1 MSTKKTDD
9 GFLSRWSRRKL
20 KTKAAPEPEADE
32 QAEERSAGEEPAP
45 PAAASDAPAEASQ
58 ESAGAEK
65 APPELTE
72 EDVEKLGPGS
82 DYTVFM
88 KRGVPARIRRL
99 ALRKLWRSN
108 PIYSYHDGLTDYADD
123 YRGEAAASLG
133 KVVTSWKPGKGLLSG
148 GETDGRDDAPAAAE
162 PEDDVADAAP
172 AAEAEAAE
180 EGEESATEPA
190 PDGGDD
196 VEKA

>member
-1 MSTKKTDD
+1 MSSKKTDD

-20 KTKAAPEPEADE
+20 ETKAAPEPEAEE
-32 QAEERSAGEEPAP
+32 QAEERSAGEGPAP

-88 KRGVPARIRRL
+88 KKGVSARIQRL

-108 PIYSYHDGLTDYADD
+108 PIFSYHDGLTDYADD

-133 KVVTSWKPGKGLLSG
+133 KVVTSWRPGKGLLK
-148 GETDGRDDAPAAAE
+148 GEEGAGEDDAPAEA
-162 PEDDVADAAP
+162 PEDVAEAAP
-172 AAEAEAAE
+172 AGEAEEEEEAASE
-180 EGEESATEPA
+180 LA
-190 PDGGDD
+190 PDDGGDA
-196 VEKA
+196 EKA